1 MKNSF
6 YAKVKSLVS
15 SLNFLGINSYLQN
28 KKTDFPQIEF
38 DLFELAANKFL
49 ESDERN
55 LTNSYQTLMSLLTDF
70 LNPLRKEAYSELNPE
85 QKNFLNCMFDILA
98 RKAQV
103 STTSLS
109 QAQQDIIGKLETK
122 IFLIEEKQS
131 FRKLY
136 NRLDDVIQRDLV
148 WAIKYPENSNF
159 VKRMLSIPTK
169 KSSEEVVQE
178 VRKNIDAIIDSIEKQ
193 IKQDRNLTD
202 EDGKLKIDR
211 NKINLAIY
219 ERLSLKLGKQ
229 LGVSQEQI
237 DEILQSRN
245 NKILSNSAGG
255 DADEALISGLFN
267 QLIPPHLIGASG
279 IQMLGAVKEEYKPL
293 VKKLLSEH
301 MKVLQ
306 QQVERYYYDP
316 ARTRFLENSFQTLI
330 TISKKHMQIFGTLP
344 SAMSIDD
351 FKMCESELNLV
362 SEKINQDLVSRAENK
377 KTAKDSLNN
386 YEKRAISIIAKM
398 ASKYSDFEPT
408 EADAKFIADFALYAE
423 GNKEF
428 NKRLGKALK
437 SDQNFVSMHK
447 NVIQDLYKFTF
458 KTIDNQKLFEKVEIL
473 NKYLKLQDFFEAVK
487 NDDGTKLTNDER
499 SRLVDIQ
506 DDYNLEPD
514 EETII
519 GELIKNPKLD
529 LSPKHKAVLEGMLN
543 DYNLASEKQK
553 VLRKLLDT
561 PPLKLTP
568 EKLDKI
574 KEIINPTNL
583 KITDLDNRTIQDIGD
598 NFKIDLT
605 QAEKALLQ
613 ESINELRGSQE
624 SAEADVLQKVLE
636 DPNAR
641 LSKDEILILV
651 GIKENNELNSTGNL
665 LMNKLIYGNI
675 ISLPDAEKSDPKILG
690 YIAQYKTSLSKAENN
705 ILKESIKELKKS
717 KDTKE
722 EAAVL
727 QKIMDDPQ
735 ALLNPQE
742 IKLLEQMRND
752 YQLTGDGNQLMMKLV
767 YGKTIEFIHKERE
780 IKVIQNLEDRLI
792 IRLTDQEK
800 YILTESIKDLKEDPN
815 MQNEVKVYQKLLED
829 PNAQLSPQEKALLE
843 KILTE
848 NMLTG
853 AGSDLMMKLTYGP
866 VIEFTEEEKIVL
878 GSLGSRLK
886 LRENEKITL
895 EEFGSMDRLSALSES
910 KLYSVLNKC
919 AGKFELKQV
928 AELLKRIKETK
939 LFSTAIA
946 ETAQKTTT
954 VDIQSG
960 DILMDHG
967 NKFNKLYSSMNR
979 GLKARL
985 KQWITPYSH
994 AAVGIANP
1002 NGGMSISHV
1011 WGEYSL
1017 VLKASMLQNALYQET
1032 FRVLPDML
1040 VAPNLKKLLLECLDI
1055 PESELRKYL
1064 QKQYSDIT
1072 NALHKAEN
1080 FEDATLYNSDEK
1092 RTRAGV
1098 ADFMPSGHT
1107 GKTSN
1112 FVWAD
1117 ETLKDQK
1124 TLGQKLVGAG
1134 EDIICSEFT
1143 AKMTVLALVAL
1154 EKELIKLIQE
1164 KHPEKTF
1171 KTGELIKMPFKEF
1184 EDLSK
1189 VHPARLIKLLQNAKA
1204 VEKIEQKNVV
1214 QNMIRGA

>member
-1 MKNSF
+1 MKDKLKRYVESF
-6 YAKVKSLVS
+6 
-15 SLNFLGINSYLQN
+15 NFLAIGNFFAKP
-28 KKTDFPQIEF
+28 KKQESPAIEF
-38 DLFELAANKFL
+38 ELFELAANKFL

-55 LTNSYQTLMSLLTDF
+55 LTNSYQTLMSILTDF

-85 QKNFLNCMFDILA
+85 QKNFLNCMFDIVA
-98 RKAQV
+98 RKAEV
-103 STTSLS
+103 STNSLS
-109 QAQQDIIGKLETK
+109 QAQQEIIGKLEAK

-136 NRLDDVIQRDLV
+136 NRLDDIIQKDLV
-148 WAIKYPENSNF
+148 WAIKYPENSTF
-159 VKRMLSIPTK
+159 IKRMLSIPTK
-169 KSSEEVVQE
+169 KSSKEIVPEVMQ
-178 VRKNIDAIIDSIEKQ
+178 NIDAIIDSIEKQ

-219 ERLSLKLGKQ
+219 ERLSLKLTKQ

-245 NKILSNSAGG
+245 YNILSNSAKEY
-255 DADEALISGLFN
+255 ADEALINGLFT
-267 QLIPPHLIGASG
+267 QLIPPHLISANG
-279 IQMLGAVKEEYKPL
+279 IQILSNAKEEYKPL

-301 MKVLQ
+301 MEVLK

-316 ARTRFLENSFQTLI
+316 SRTRFLENSLQTLI
-330 TISKKHMQIFGTLP
+330 TIAKKHVQLFGSLP
-344 SAMSIDD
+344 SAMQIDD
-351 FKMCESELNLV
+351 FKMCESELKKM
-362 SEKINQDLVSRAENK
+362 SEQINQDLVSRAENK

-386 YEKRAISIIAKM
+386 YEKRAISIIEKM
-398 ASKYSDFEPT
+398 ASKQDFEPT
-408 EADAKFIADFALYAE
+408 EVDAKFIADFALYAE

-428 NKRLGKALK
+428 NQRLGKALK

-447 NVIQDLYKFTF
+447 NVIKDLYKFTF
-458 KTIDNQKLFEKVEIL
+458 KTIDNQKLYEKVEIL
-473 NKYLKLQDFFEAVK
+473 NKYLKLQDFFESVK
-487 NDDGTKLTNDER
+487 NSDGTELTNT
-499 SRLVDIQ
+499 LTDIK
-506 DDYNLEPD
+506 DDYNLKPD

-529 LSPKHKAVLEGMLN
+529 LSPKHKAVLEGMIN
-543 DYNLASEKQK
+543 DYNLASEKQN

-583 KITDLDNRTIQDIGD
+583 KITEQDNRLIQEIGD

-605 QAEKALLQ
+605 EAEKSLLQ
-613 ESINELRGSQE
+613 ESISELRGSQE
-624 SAEADVLQKVLE
+624 SAEADLLQKVLE

-651 GIKENNELNSTGNL
+651 DIKENNELNSTGNL

-675 ISLPDAEKSDPKILG
+675 ISLPDTEKGEPKILG
-690 YIAQYKTSLSKAENN
+690 YIAKYKTSLSKAENN

-727 QKIMDDPQ
+727 QKIMNDPQ

-780 IKVIQNLEDRLI
+780 IKVVQNLEDRLK

-800 YILTESIKDLKEDPN
+800 HILTESIKDLQEDPN
-815 MQNEVKVYQKLLED
+815 MQDELKVYQKLLED

-853 AGSDLMMKLTYGP
+853 PGSELMMKLTYGP
-866 VIEFTEEEKIVL
+866 IIEFTDEEKFVL
-878 GSLGSRLK
+878 GSLGNRLK
-886 LRENEKITL
+886 LKENEKITL
-895 EEFGSMDRLSALSES
+895 EEFGSMDRLRALSES
-910 KLYSVLNKC
+910 KLYTVLNKC

-939 LFSTAIA
+939 LFSTNIV
-946 ETAQKTTT
+946 ETAQRTTT
-954 VDIQSG
+954 VDVQSG

-967 NKFNKLYSSMNR
+967 TKFNKLYSSMNR

-994 AAVGIANP
+994 AAVGIAKP
-1002 NGGMSISHV
+1002 TGGMSISHV

-1017 VLKASMLQNALYQET
+1017 VLKASMLENALYQET

-1064 QKQYSDIT
+1064 QKQYNDIT
-1072 NALHKAEN
+1072 NSLHKAEN
-1080 FEDATLYNSDEK
+1080 FEGATLYNSEEK

-1098 ADFMPSGHT
+1098 ADFIPSGHK
-1107 GKTSN
+1107 GKKSN
-1112 FVWAD
+1112 FEWAD
-1117 ETLKDQK
+1117 ETLKDTK

-1134 EDIICSEFT
+1134 ENIICSEFT

-1154 EKELIKLIQE
+1154 EKELIKQIQE

-1204 VEKIEQKNVV
+1204 VEKIEQKNVI